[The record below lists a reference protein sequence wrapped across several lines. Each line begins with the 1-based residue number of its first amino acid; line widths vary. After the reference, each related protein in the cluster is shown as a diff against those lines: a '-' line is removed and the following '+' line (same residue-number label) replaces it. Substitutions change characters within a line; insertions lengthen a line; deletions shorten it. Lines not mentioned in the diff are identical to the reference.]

1 MIYKSFADFPDTLYR
16 DFFVYQIGCLPI
28 RENVKP
34 ICPHIGEKC
43 KAVDKGINANVT
55 VMLQNAQNP

>member
-1 MIYKSFADFPDTLYR
+1 MHHISDLQKCGVFL
-16 DFFVYQIGCLPI
+16 FVYLFGCLPI

-34 ICPHIGEKC
+34 ICSHIGEKC

>member
-16 DFFVYQIGCLPI
+16 DFFVYRFGCLPI
-28 RENVKP
+28 GENVKP
-34 ICPHIGEKC
+34 ICSHIGEKC

-55 VMLQNAQNP
+55 VMLQNAKNP

>member
-1 MIYKSFADFPDTLYR
+1 MHHISDLKECGVFY
-16 DFFVYQIGCLPI
+16 FVYLCGCLPI
-28 RENVKP
+28 GENVKP
-34 ICPHIGEKC
+34 ICSHIGEKC

>member
-1 MIYKSFADFPDTLYR
+1 MWCFL
-16 DFFVYQIGCLPI
+16 FVYIFGCLPI

-34 ICPHIGEKC
+34 ICSHIGEKC

-55 VMLQNAQNP
+55 VMLQNAKNP

>member
-1 MIYKSFADFPDTLYR
+1 MHHISDLQKCGVFY
-16 DFFVYQIGCLPI
+16 FVYLFGCLPI

-34 ICPHIGEKC
+34 ICSHIGEKC

-55 VMLQNAQNP
+55 VMLQNVQNT